1 MDFNSLWC
9 EVMIQTHVALHLAP
23 SSSTIYSI
31 DKISASDIGRGHL
44 RAPSTIYTL
53 IYVYRIYKCASGGI
67 GTFKNFQ
74 SGVADYCVETSRTRL
89 MSS

>member
-31 DKISASDIGRGHL
+31 DKISESDIGRGHL
-44 RAPSTIYTL
+44 RALILYIYIHL
-53 IYVYRIYKCASGGI
+53 YKYMYTEYTSVQVVGSGLSK
-67 GTFKNFQ
+67 TFK
-74 SGVADYCVETSRTRL
+74 AA
-89 MSS
+89 

>member
-53 IYVYRIYKCASGGI
+53 IYMYTEYTSVQVVGSGLSK
-67 GTFKNFQ
+67 TFK
-74 SGVADYCVETSRTRL
+74 AA
-89 MSS
+89 